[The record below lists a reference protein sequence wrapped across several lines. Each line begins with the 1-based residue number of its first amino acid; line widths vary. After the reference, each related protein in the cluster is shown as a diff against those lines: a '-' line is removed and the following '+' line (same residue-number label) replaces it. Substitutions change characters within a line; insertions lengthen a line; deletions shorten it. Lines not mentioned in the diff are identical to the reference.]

1 MEQTPQQKAAAR
13 QMRRDHPDM
22 GVRPIAANLGIKPRS
37 VPGRQ
42 NTLIKEGDIKSGWN
56 CQCRW

>member
-22 GVRPIAANLGIKPRS
+22 GVRPIAANLGIKPGIA
-37 VPGRQ
+37 PGWQ
-42 NTLIKEGDIKSGWN
+42 NRLIKKVGY
-56 CQCRW
+56 